1 MLAEIEPW
9 FAHDYRTARGLFL
22 KAAEQNGLSVQSI
35 VHPLRGPEG
44 DELATD
50 AVRIG
55 PHDADKLVV
64 LTSGMHGV
72 ELYCGSMCQAA
83 LIAELIA
90 TLPASRASPSRC
102 ARAKSVVQAVAASP

>member
-55 PHDADKLVV
+55 PHDADKLLV
-64 LTSGMHGV
+64 LTSGM
-72 ELYCGSMCQAA
+72 
-83 LIAELIA
+83 
-90 TLPASRASPSRC
+90 
-102 ARAKSVVQAVAASP
+102 